1 MWKRLHSDVS
11 EASQYGKRQL
21 RGRFTL
27 AMKCDAIAEVNNGCT
42 ASEVASIYG
51 ADESN
56 ILMWLKSASA
66 LNKRMQEQW
75 NARTVSTKTRR
86 TKYITSAKYVALMDY
101 EATQSMVELTKKHGV
116 HRSTLARWLR
126 EANHIK
132 QQYFN
137 DKRQQTNNDQHQP
150 DDTSSTHTKPISA
163 VEQTTNA
170 LSRETTADVCL
181 PISAALPDDSDGGM
195 VLSDHKMDLTSP
207 VQLDDAA
214 GTDDVITSVYFD
226 AYKLCRSIQEMMA
239 LHGITMDDINTDAM

>member
-1 MWKRLHSDVS
+1 
-11 EASQYGKRQL
+11 
-21 RGRFTL
+21 
-27 AMKCDAIAEVNNGCT
+27 
-42 ASEVASIYG
+42 
-51 ADESN
+51 
-56 ILMWLKSASA
+56 
-66 LNKRMQEQW
+66 MQEQW
-75 NARTVSTKTRR
+75 NARTVSTETRR

-101 EATQSMVELTKKHGV
+101 EATQSMAEVTKKHGV

-126 EANHIK
+126 EADHIK
-132 QQYFN
+132 QQYFRS
-137 DKRQQTNNDQHQP
+137 KRKQTNNDQHQP

-181 PISAALPDDSDGGM
+181 PISATLPDDSDGGM

-226 AYKLCRSIQEMMA
+226 DYKLCGSIQEMMA